1 VRRRLLASWSIYAG
15 LMIPIGIFGHVL
27 FEQVGS
33 VVRRRGNLEVDHLA
47 LLTAAAVMIACTL
60 LALRRGTD
68 GERRRRLAMVRSALP
83 SGWGPLA
90 LSAGIQMGIAA
101 ASLFAE
107 GVAVEP
113 ARLVIALAMAIAGIL
128 FGCFLFHAVRHDV
141 LAIAAAL
148 VVDRAAHGMCAP
160 GYRRECATLGRSIA
174 DTFRRDAGRA
184 PPFTSTFVSI

>member
-1 VRRRLLASWSIYAG
+1 VRRRLASWSIYAG
-15 LMIPIGIFGHVL
+15 LMIPIGVFGHVL

-47 LLTAAAVMIACTL
+47 LLVAAAVMIGCTL

-68 GERRRRLAMVRSALP
+68 GDRRRRLAMVRSALP

-90 LSAGIQMGIAA
+90 LSAGIQMGVAA

-113 ARLVIALAMAIAGIL
+113 ARLAIALAMAIAGIL
-128 FGCFLFHAVRHDV
+128 LGSFFFHAVRHDV

-148 VVDRAAHGMCAP
+148 VVDRTAHGLRAA
-160 GYRRECATLGRSIA
+160 GYRGERATVARSIA

-184 PPFTSTFVSI
+184 PPFTFAFVSI